1 MHKEIIATIDIG
13 SSKIIAAAGEKD
25 EKGAIHIL
33 ALETEATKTSVRR
46 GRIYNV
52 GEVSR
57 KITSLLNRLNYQL
70 NEEIVKI
77 YVGVGGQSLMTE
89 TLSVEEKTEGT
100 IIDEQLLQYLRK
112 KCDHYHSDLLEVLDI
127 VSPEYFVD
135 GKSEKKPIGVSCKK
149 IEAQFKLILG
159 NPAIKRNINMCISNN
174 DIEIAGYFIAPI
186 ATANATLTNL
196 EKNLG
201 CALIEFGAGVTYLSV
216 YKNNLLKY
224 LVTIPIG
231 ANVITKDIAQLNI
244 VDEEAEDLKITYGY
258 ALVDSKKEA
267 DYPKKITTNDDKEI
281 DTGNLNDIIEARV
294 DEIIAN
300 IKAQLETS
308 GFSDALGSGIVITGG
323 GAALKNLSESIE
335 EKTKQKVRIATVKEE
350 LIDKDFSEYAKIP
363 GIEETVGL
371 LSLGTE
377 DCIKPKVVE
386 IPVIQP
392 PVVENFNNSLF
403 PEGEI
408 EVVEKNPKG
417 GKRKLPETSKPEG
430 GGLISIITQ
439 KLTRK
444 VEKVSRGLFDG
455 IDSTSDDE
463 NDEK

>member
-1 MHKEIIATIDIG
+1 MHKEIIATLDIG
-13 SSKIIAAAGEKD
+13 SSKIIAAAGKKD
-25 EKGAIHIL
+25 EKGTIHIS
-33 ALETEATKTSVRR
+33 ALETETTKTSVRR

-52 GEVSR
+52 GEINR
-57 KITSLLNRLNYQL
+57 KITSLLNRLNQQL
-70 NEEIVKI
+70 NEKIVKI

-89 TLSVEEKTEGT
+89 TYSVEEETEGA
-100 IIDEQLLQYLRK
+100 IIDEQLLRYLRK
-112 KCDHYHSDLLEVLDI
+112 KCDYYHSDLLEVLDI

-174 DIEIAGYFIAPI
+174 NIEIAGYFIAPI

-231 ANVITKDIAQLNI
+231 ANVITKDIGQLNI
-244 VDEEAEDLKITYGY
+244 ADEEAEDLKITYGY
-258 ALVDSKKEA
+258 ALIDSKKEA
-267 DYPKKITTNDDKEI
+267 DYPKKITANDKEI
-281 DTGNLNDIIEARV
+281 DTGDLNDIIEARV

-300 IKAQLETS
+300 IKTQLEIS
-308 GFSDALGSGIVITGG
+308 GFSDALGSGIIITGG

-350 LIDKDFSEYAKIP
+350 LIDKDFSKYAKIP

-377 DCIKPKVVE
+377 DCIKPKEVE
-386 IPVIQP
+386 KVIQP
-392 PVVENFNNSLF
+392 HVAENFGDSLF
-403 PEGEI
+403 PKGEI
-408 EVVEKNPKG
+408 EVMEKNPKR
-417 GKRKLPETSKPEG
+417 GKRKSPETSKTKKG
-430 GGLISIITQ
+430 GFLSNFTQ
-439 KLTRK
+439 KVTQK
-444 VEKVSRGLFDG
+444 VDKVSRGLFEG
-455 IDSTSDDE
+455 IDSTPDDE
-463 NDEK
+463 SDEK